1 MATYLKSWS
10 SDSDSAAKV
19 LASAAGMLS
28 RACEHAVSLVPRLQ
42 RCAKRKLEVF
52 KEACVEKHNS
62 IWWGNCF
69 THAAQAAAACL
80 LSKHPFTKFN
90 MMLGEGSKCG
100 KHRLQQMD
108 AVKQQC
114 DALVDQSQ
122 YSSRHI

>member
-1 MATYLKSWS
+1 
-10 SDSDSAAKV
+10 
-19 LASAAGMLS
+19 
-28 RACEHAVSLVPRLQ
+28 
-42 RCAKRKLEVF
+42 
-52 KEACVEKHNS
+52 
-62 IWWGNCF
+62 
-69 THAAQAAAACL
+69 
-80 LSKHPFTKFN
+80 